1 MSQSVIPLQVKNA
14 LKVKY
19 YGPKRKTTELLKQ
32 DLYDI
37 YCTEMLL
44 KKIEVVLK
52 ITIIFF
58 SALNSKYTYSYIG

>member
-1 MSQSVIPLQVKNA
+1 MSQSVIPLQVKNV

-19 YGPKRKTTELLKQ
+19 YGPKRKTIELLKQ

-44 KKIEVVLK
+44 KKIEFVLK
-52 ITIIFF
+52 TTIIVC
-58 SALNSKYTYSYIG
+58 SVLYSILTHVLD